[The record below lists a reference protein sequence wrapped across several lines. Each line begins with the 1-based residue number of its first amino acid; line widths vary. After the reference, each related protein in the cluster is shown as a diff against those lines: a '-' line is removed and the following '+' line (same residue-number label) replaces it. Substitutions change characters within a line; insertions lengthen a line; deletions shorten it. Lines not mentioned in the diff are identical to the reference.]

1 MPSLNIRAELTAN
14 DMLLLETPNQVHQFL
29 YGFGNIKILYKILAR
44 EKLPLKRVQGEM
56 AHIPVGIPG

>member
-29 YGFGNIKILYKILAR
+29 DGFGNIKILYKILAR

-56 AHIPVGIPG
+56 AHILVGIPG